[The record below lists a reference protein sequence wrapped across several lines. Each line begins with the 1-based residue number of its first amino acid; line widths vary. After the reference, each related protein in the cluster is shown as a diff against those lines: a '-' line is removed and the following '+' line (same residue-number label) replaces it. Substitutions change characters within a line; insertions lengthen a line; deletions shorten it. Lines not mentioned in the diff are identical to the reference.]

1 VLLKPDLVDSFT
13 EWAECVEPRL
23 RHALTASFGS
33 QAGAEAAA
41 DALAFAWE
49 HWDEVR
55 VKADPLAFVYG
66 VGRNKARR
74 GARRRPVFLPVA
86 VQRLPHVEPQL
97 AAAIAR
103 LPERQRVVITLVYG
117 YEWTHDENVHGSRS
131 REQQISA
138 HPAHSVRTGFRHLS
152 PES

>member
-13 EWAECVEPRL
+13 EWAESVEPRL

-33 QAGAEAAA
+33 QGGADAAV

-74 GARRRPVFLPVA
+74 GARRRP
-86 VQRLPHVEPQL
+86 PHVEPGL
-97 AAAIAR
+97 AEAIAR

-117 YEWTHDENVHGSRS
+117 YEWT
-131 REQQISA
+131 
-138 HPAHSVRTGFRHLS
+138 LS
-152 PES
+152 EVAELLGTAKTTVQNHAERGLKRMRKSLGVEL